1 MILFLLLLFFET
13 GFLKLIRSVL
23 QVAMLK
29 QGQTWADEVS
39 KFQPL
44 EVTQNSESVTP
55 LTHLMFVCF
64 RPGRRFLMTWL
75 TKVDPSYI
83 LNMELSEYVPHGF
96 FECSEAFAVILF
108 GSILCEYLCPP
119 DFGIDEDARWKP
131 YMVAA
136 CLWKQAFLQKRGGY
150 TFLVVVTKNRYFKTQ
165 IWHKIGHKD
174 PKSSGVLLPRQIAL
188 CSA

>member
-1 MILFLLLLFFET
+1 MSFRYLEYIYIACGKMILFLLLLFFET

-55 LTHLMFVCF
+55 LTHLMLVCF
-64 RPGRRFLMTWL
+64 RPGRRCLMTWL

-83 LNMELSEYVPHGF
+83 LIWRYLSMSHMGF
-96 FECSEAFAVILF
+96 LSALRHLQWFCLAAFSVNIFAHLILALMKKPD
-108 GSILCEYLCPP
+108 GSH
-119 DFGIDEDARWKP
+119 
-131 YMVAA
+131 
-136 CLWKQAFLQKRGGY
+136 
-150 TFLVVVTKNRYFKTQ
+150 
-165 IWHKIGHKD
+165 IW
-174 PKSSGVLLPRQIAL
+174 
-188 CSA
+188 